1 MAEEE
6 DECTVTVVS
15 EKFDAD
21 DWGIGQDEG
30 GFKAMTSVS
39 KTERQDKAEA
49 KNSKGCIVGL
59 AFYNKSTEVSI
70 EGIGTPSFDEDGE
83 DPDQRMAAGDVI
95 ELESVPSAT
104 GQNYIVDEVSIEFS
118 NEDWQKGTVKA
129 TAYENI
135 DAGSAGKAEE

>member
-1 MAEEE
+1 MAEEGA
-6 DECTVTVVS
+6 CSVTVVS
-15 EKFDAD
+15 ELFGDD
-21 DWGIGQDEG
+21 DWGIADDEG

-49 KNSKGCIVGL
+49 KNSLGCIVGL
-59 AFYNKSTEVSI
+59 AFYIKSTEVSI
-70 EGIGTPSFDEDGE
+70 EGIGTPKHGEDGSGNS
-83 DPDQRMAAGDVI
+83 MAAGDVI

-104 GQNYIVDEVSIEFS
+104 GNYYIIDEVSIEFS

-135 DAGSAGKAEE
+135 SDIDLTSG